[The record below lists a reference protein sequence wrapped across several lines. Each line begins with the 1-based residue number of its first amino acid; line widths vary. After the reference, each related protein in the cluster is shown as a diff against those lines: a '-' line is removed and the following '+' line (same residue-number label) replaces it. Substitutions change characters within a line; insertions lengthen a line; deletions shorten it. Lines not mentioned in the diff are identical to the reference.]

1 MLKKSIL
8 SLSLALLPL
17 CSFAAKPSLLDVDQ
31 SFKES
36 TLVIPSSFENGARQL
51 QENWYLQNYGAID
64 SLAAYRENIPASD
77 SEIIDR
83 LSKIPAIMEL
93 PFNSLVK
100 SSIVYYTERKR
111 SQVSNMIALS
121 YYYFPI
127 FEQALEKH
135 GLPHEL
141 KYLAIIESA
150 LNPNAVSVA
159 GATGLWQFMTATARG
174 LNLEVNSLVDERRD
188 PIKSS
193 DMAAKY
199 LGELYSIYHDW
210 SLALASYNCGMG
222 NVNKALRRV
231 PGNDKAD
238 FWTIYPFLNRE
249 TSGYVPGFIAA
260 AYVMNYYKE
269 HNIAPALTKRP
280 LVTDT
285 ISVNKRIHFRQIAD
299 VLQIPVEEIRI
310 LNPQYIKDIIPGDIH
325 PYTLT
330 LPTQQIAAYILSE
343 DSIVAHDAE
352 KYARRLTVTPSDG
365 SHVSVSEDGDYIITE
380 KTFYH
385 KVRKKE
391 TLTSIARKYGVT
403 VSSIRQANN
412 GIKKAK
418 RNSTLKIVVVEKKK
432 RPQTEYEIRT
442 DSINVPDNSENVD
455 SVSVQDQPAPAQAEQ
470 KVQTGSQPE
479 VQPKVQPKQKTKKK
493 DSNSPQ
499 YIKVRKGDNLSK
511 IAQRYGT
518 TVAKIRKLN
527 NLSNDKIKAGQQLR
541 VK

>member
-1 MLKKSIL
+1 MTTLKNSIL

-36 TLVIPSSFENGARQL
+36 NLVVPSSFENGARKL

-77 SEIIDR
+77 KEIIER

-127 FEQALEKH
+127 FEQALEKY

-260 AYVMNYYKE
+260 AYVMNYYKD
-269 HNIAPALTKRP
+269 HNITPALTKRP

-285 ISVNKRIHFRQIAD
+285 VSVSKRIHFQQIAD

-343 DSIVAHDAE
+343 DSIVAHEAE

-385 KVRKKE
+385 KVKKKE

-442 DSINVPDNSENVD
+442 DSINVPDNSESAD

-470 KVQTGSQPE
+470 KVQPGSQPE
-479 VQPKVQPKQKTKKK
+479 VQPKQKTKRK

>member
-1 MLKKSIL
+1 MTTLKNSIL

-17 CSFAAKPSLLDVDQ
+17 CSFAAKPSLLDVDH

-36 TLVIPSSFENGARQL
+36 NLVVPSSFENGARKL

-77 SEIIDR
+77 KEIIER

-93 PFNSLVK
+93 PFHSLAK

-269 HNIAPALTKRP
+269 HNITPALTKRP

-285 ISVNKRIHFRQIAD
+285 VSVSKRIHFQQIAD

-343 DSIVAHDAE
+343 DSIVAHEAE
-352 KYARRLTVTPSDG
+352 KYSRRLTVTPSDG

-385 KVRKKE
+385 KVKKKE

-442 DSINVPDNSENVD
+442 DSINVPDNSESAD

-470 KVQTGSQPE
+470 KVQPDTQSE
-479 VQPKVQPKQKTKKK
+479 VQPKQKTKKK
-493 DSNSPQ
+493 DSTPQ

-527 NLSNDKIKAGQQLR
+527 NLSNDKIKAGQRLR

>member
-127 FEQALEKH
+127 FEQALEKQ

-470 KVQTGSQPE
+470 KVQPGSKPE
-479 VQPKVQPKQKTKKK
+479 VQPKQKTKKK

-527 NLSNDKIKAGQQLR
+527 NLSNDKIKAGQKLR

>member
-8 SLSLALLPL
+8 SLSLAFLPL

-193 DMAAKY
+193 DMAANY

-285 ISVNKRIHFRQIAD
+285 VSVNKRIHFQQIAD

-385 KVRKKE
+385 KVKKKE

-442 DSINVPDNSENVD
+442 DSINVPDNSESVD
-455 SVSVQDQPAPAQAEQ
+455 SVSVQDQPAPAQVEQ
-470 KVQTGSQPE
+470 KVQPDT
-479 VQPKVQPKQKTKKK
+479 QPKVQPKQKTKKK

>member
-17 CSFAAKPSLLDVDQ
+17 CSFAAKPSLLDVDH

-231 PGNDKAD
+231 PGNNKAD

-285 ISVNKRIHFRQIAD
+285 VSVNKRIHFQQIAD

-385 KVRKKE
+385 KVKKKE

-455 SVSVQDQPAPAQAEQ
+455 SVSVQDQPAPAQVEQ
-470 KVQTGSQPE
+470 KVQPDT
-479 VQPKVQPKQKTKKK
+479 QPKVQPKQKTKKK

>member
-1 MLKKSIL
+1 MTTLKNSIL

-36 TLVIPSSFENGARQL
+36 NLVVPSSFENGARKL

-77 SEIIDR
+77 KEIIER

-127 FEQALEKH
+127 FEQALEKY

-260 AYVMNYYKE
+260 AYVMNYYKD
-269 HNIAPALTKRP
+269 HNITPALTKRP

-285 ISVNKRIHFRQIAD
+285 VSVSKRIHFQQIAD

-343 DSIVAHDAE
+343 DSIVAHEAE

-385 KVRKKE
+385 KVKKKE

-442 DSINVPDNSENVD
+442 DSINVPDNSESAD

-470 KVQTGSQPE
+470 KVQPGSQPE
-479 VQPKVQPKQKTKKK
+479 VQPKQKTKKK

>member
-17 CSFAAKPSLLDVDQ
+17 CSFAAKPSLLDVDH

-285 ISVNKRIHFRQIAD
+285 VSVNKRIHFQQIAD

-385 KVRKKE
+385 KVKKKE

-455 SVSVQDQPAPAQAEQ
+455 SVSVQDQPAPAQVEQ
-470 KVQTGSQPE
+470 KVQPDT
-479 VQPKVQPKQKTKKK
+479 QPKVQPKQKTKKK

>member
-1 MLKKSIL
+1 MTTLKNSIL

-93 PFNSLVK
+93 PFNSIVK

-385 KVRKKE
+385 KVKKKE

-470 KVQTGSQPE
+470 KVQPGSQPE
-479 VQPKVQPKQKTKKK
+479 VQPKQKTKKK

>member
-1 MLKKSIL
+1 MFRKSIL
-8 SLSLALLPL
+8 SLSLTLFPL
-17 CSFAAKPSLLDVDQ
+17 CSLAAKPSILEIDQ
-31 SFKES
+31 SLKGNS
-36 TLVIPSSFENGARQL
+36 LIVPSSFEDGARKL

-64 SLAAYRENIPASD
+64 SLAAFRENISASD
-77 SEIIDR
+77 KVITER
-83 LSKIPAIMEL
+83 LSKIPAVMEL

-150 LNPNAVSVA
+150 LNPNAVSKV
-159 GATGLWQFMTATARG
+159 GATGLWQFMSATAKA

-231 PGNDKAD
+231 PGKGNDKAD
-238 FWTIYPFLNRE
+238 FWTIYPYLNKE

-285 ISVNKRIHFRQIAD
+285 ISINKRIHFQQIAD

-365 SHVSVSEDGDYIITE
+365 SHVSVSEDGDYIVTE
-380 KTFYH
+380 KTYYH

-391 TLTSIARKYGVT
+391 TLASIARQYGVT

-418 RNSTLKIVVVEKKK
+418 RSSLLKIVVVERKK

-442 DSINVPDNSENVD
+442 DSINAPDNSENSD
-455 SVSVQDQPAPAQAEQ
+455 SVTVQEQPTPAKVEPQ
-470 KVQTGSQPE
+470 VQTTTQDSN
-479 VQPKVQPKQKTKKK
+479 KTKSKTKKK
-493 DSNSPQ
+493 DKNSPQ
-499 YIKVRKGDNLSK
+499 YVKVRKGDNLSK

-518 TVAKIRKLN
+518 TVAKIRRLN

>member
-1 MLKKSIL
+1 MTMLKKSIL

-285 ISVNKRIHFRQIAD
+285 VSVNKRIHFQQIAD

-385 KVRKKE
+385 KVKKKE

-455 SVSVQDQPAPAQAEQ
+455 SVSVQEQPAPAQAEQ
-470 KVQTGSQPE
+470 KVQPGSQPE
-479 VQPKVQPKQKTKKK
+479 VQPKQKTKKK

>member
-1 MLKKSIL
+1 MTTLKNSIL

-17 CSFAAKPSLLDVDQ
+17 CSFAAKPSLLDIDQ

-36 TLVIPSSFENGARQL
+36 NLVVPSSFENGARKL

-77 SEIIDR
+77 KEIIER

-127 FEQALEKH
+127 FEQALEKY

-269 HNIAPALTKRP
+269 HNITPALTKRP

-285 ISVNKRIHFRQIAD
+285 VSVSKRIHFQQIAD

-343 DSIVAHDAE
+343 DSIVAHEAE
-352 KYARRLTVTPSDG
+352 KYSRRLTVTPSDG

-385 KVRKKE
+385 KVKKKE

-442 DSINVPDNSENVD
+442 DSINVPDNSESAD

-470 KVQTGSQPE
+470 KVQPGSQPE
-479 VQPKVQPKQKTKKK
+479 VQPKQKTKKK